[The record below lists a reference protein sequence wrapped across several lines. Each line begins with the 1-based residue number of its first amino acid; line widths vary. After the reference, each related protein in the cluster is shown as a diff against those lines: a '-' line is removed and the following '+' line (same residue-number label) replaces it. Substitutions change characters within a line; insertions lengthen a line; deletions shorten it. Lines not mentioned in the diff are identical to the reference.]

1 MTLESSPWRE
11 NEETPPFKF
20 LLCHWKEK
28 VVQRRWE
35 VFVFFSVG
43 RFPVK
48 EKPRLRRARKCE
60 EQHEL
65 MWKVWLEF
73 APLTGATLPRA
84 PACPPYTATCS
95 TQSSPL
101 GNLKPFSSLYGA
113 AVTLPSIPAIS
124 TLRAT
129 QPGRDLWEF
138 SSRLFLHNA
147 LFRLFEHIRILIEP
161 IMTSE
166 QTVQRTI
173 RWWKCLDSTLD
184 NEWVSEWANEIITFQ
199 PLDNIMAI

>member
-1 MTLESSPWRE
+1 MCLWD
-11 NEETPPFKF
+11 
-20 LLCHWKEK
+20 KERASDAGK
-28 VVQRRWE
+28 
-35 VFVFFSVG
+35 FSVSSV
-43 RFPVK
+43 FADFT
-48 EKPRLRRARKCE
+48 EKPRLRRARKCA

-113 AVTLPSIPAIS
+113 GDLALHTCYLHLASH
-124 TLRAT
+124 AT
-129 QPGRDLWEF
+129 R
-138 SSRLFLHNA
+138 SRPLGILKPA
-147 LFRLFEHIRILIEP
+147 LFTQRALPLRLFEHIRILIEP

-173 RWWKCLDSTLD
+173 R
-184 NEWVSEWANEIITFQ
+184 
-199 PLDNIMAI
+199 